1 MIVAQTSHSR
11 ADDINSSQYV
21 KNGYDI
27 VKSKDI
33 DDMNAGF
40 YQLASNDNIVIT
52 ITADDTTLIEYCLLA
67 ISSFVSICVIA
78 FKKRKED

>member
-1 MIVAQTSHSR
+1 MILLNQK
-11 ADDINSSQYV
+11 IY
-21 KNGYDI
+21 
-27 VKSKDI
+27 
-33 DDMNAGF
+33 DMNAGF

-52 ITADDTTLIEYCLLA
+52 ITADDTTLIEYCILA